1 MEYKQDDTQYDLCPF
16 PHGPALH
23 LCKTKFFASSQMV
36 NSSAAA
42 LFCQLHGAQLINST
56 DIVGIIEIAMNAMS
70 CESSQYKL
78 DDASSDT
85 WYDHAIC
92 LIPWQ

>member
-1 MEYKQDDTQYDLCPF
+1 
-16 PHGPALH
+16 
-23 LCKTKFFASSQMV
+23 MV

-42 LFCQLHGAQLINST
+42 LFCQLHGAQLINYT

-78 DDASSDT
+78 DDASSKT
-85 WYDHAIC
+85 QSIYSLETHKRC
-92 LIPWQ
+92 SVRNRL